1 MQGLNGISMK
11 FILTMYVCS
20 FLHQD
25 CAPGVIYPEQF
36 NSWYDCTMQAHV
48 ESTQLL
54 MSIPQ
59 ALVEENRI
67 ATKYTCTQLT
77 DA

>member
-25 CAPGVIYPEQF
+25 CAPGVVYPTQF
-36 NSWYDCTMQAHV
+36 DSWYDCMIKAHEESVNLLINIPPDMV
-48 ESTQLL
+48 E
-54 MSIPQ
+54 
-59 ALVEENRI
+59 ANRL
-67 ATKYTCTQLT
+67 ATKYTCTPALGT
-77 DA
+77 